1 MWGQSAQVSQRRP
14 GVPSPEPTAVPF
26 RSAVTHTGAAAP
38 QPNETRLRRAA
49 SVSTLPTRTATQLR
63 HTYVNLGLIVCPL
76 ISGLFF
82 GLIATLLALHSGSLV
97 HAFEVGALAGFVIL
111 IANAL
116 ALCIVMSKPTDE
128 RPVLH
133 AQSRTPSDAHDSAGQ
148 RAS

>member
-1 MWGQSAQVSQRRP
+1 MWGQSTQISQRRP
-14 GVPSPEPTAVPF
+14 GAPSPEPTAVPF

-38 QPNETRLRRAA
+38 QSNETRLRRAA

-82 GLIATLLALHSGSLV
+82 GLIATVLRLRSGDFV
-97 HAFEVGALAGFVIL
+97 HALEVGALAGFVIL
-111 IANAL
+111 TANVL
-116 ALCIVMSKPTDE
+116 ALCLVMSKPMDE
-128 RPVLH
+128 RPVRH
-133 AQSRTPSDAHDSAGQ
+133 APPSTAHDAAGQ